1 MTSAHLKTLLAPP
14 DLDLSE
20 ARALDYLNSNFAS
33 WSSLS
38 GISQI
43 DSEAERTRLES
54 NELQQRL
61 EDSQTKIDEFVA
73 DTIHQT
79 QKLLETAQETS
90 LKRHI
95 LADEVLALQE
105 ELTPDDGPRRKP
117 SLLHELEQLHNRIA
131 ELEGAKTYMQVLEQG
146 LQLSEKATQ
155 AVRQPATMS
164 FSSTVLD
171 PFRDLRNFVLKA
183 GELLD
188 SPQSTTTPTLNITHF
203 LRDLA
208 AQTWKDIKAIL
219 SSRLIEASEK
229 ISWPLPINL
238 TAVSANDTESFQNAF
253 LDLLSL
259 QAEGEAFQ
267 PLDESRDGKSERD
280 GLYALEALVHPVAL
294 RFKFHFD
301 STRPTNRLDKPE
313 WYFTHILNI
322 SHEHRGFMEYFIQPL
337 LDKTSSRSINAQ
349 NEFTRLLF
357 PILARKIR
365 RSVPTLLTQ
374 PSLLAHTIYQ
384 ALLFDA
390 AVRESGF
397 TLANTWEYREGKQ
410 NNKEWSGVVDVILG
424 HKAWF
429 DEWMEAERQF
439 TERQYNEIIISP
451 DAFAFTNDDG
461 GDNQLQLEIKATN
474 SARRIK
480 ALLEQVTERYQ
491 PLPHYNQRARFLIT
505 VQIPILEAYHARIMS
520 SLDAF
525 ETLSSAFIRAVPGAL
540 AGQVGAGVDTRR
552 LTSGHE
558 GLQRLLKAYASA
570 YAMKNTMQSWGDSI
584 FFLELWSEINERSAL
599 RAKAEAHPSL
609 PRTSQTQKGEQVQGT
624 LFDELVGQYSSI
636 VTRAEDMIIRHICS
650 EVETELKAYFAKQWE
665 TSDSSNEEDES
676 VRIPATLV
684 SPLTTLSTH
693 LSVLSKALSPSASA
707 ALYRRVASSL
717 ASHILQRSVLHF
729 GRGRLTPA
737 RGVAFARETA
747 LWIEA
752 SQMAMP
758 NRRVEAPWQRL
769 LDGAKLVAIKEG
781 EEFEAAKNVVW
792 KGSEEQFAEFV
803 GAMGIKNLGREDIQA
818 ALRARSDCY

>member
-1 MTSAHLKTLLAPP
+1 LA
-14 DLDLSE
+14 
-20 ARALDYLNSNFAS
+20 
-33 WSSLS
+33 S
-38 GISQI
+38 G
-43 DSEAERTRLES
+43 
-54 NELQQRL
+54 
-61 EDSQTKIDEFVA
+61 DE
-73 DTIHQT
+73 
-79 QKLLETAQETS
+79 
-90 LKRHI
+90 
-95 LADEVLALQE
+95 
-105 ELTPDDGPRRKP
+105 PRGKP
-117 SLLHELEQLHNRIA
+117 SILYELEQLHKRIS
-131 ELEGAKTYMQVLEQG
+131 ELEGAKIYMQILERG
-146 LQLSEKATQ
+146 LRLSERAIQ
-155 AVRQPATMS
+155 AIRQPVTVS
-164 FSSTVLD
+164 FSSVVLD
-171 PFRDLRNFVLKA
+171 PFRDFRAFVANA

-188 SPQSTTTPTLNITHF
+188 SPQPTVTTSLDIVRF

-208 AQTWKDIKAIL
+208 AQTWKDIKTIL

-238 TAVSANDTESFQNAF
+238 TAVSGADTESFQSAF

-259 QAEGEAFQ
+259 QLEGESFQ
-267 PLDESRDGKSERD
+267 PLADSKDEKSERD

-301 STRPTNRLDKPE
+301 GTRPTNRLDKPE

-337 LDKTSSRSINAQ
+337 IDKTPFRDINAQ

-374 PSLLAHTIYQ
+374 PSLFAHTIYQ

-390 AVRESGF
+390 AIRESGF
-397 TLANTWEYREGKQ
+397 TLANTWENRGGKQ
-410 NNKEWSGVVDVILG
+410 SKEWPGVVDVILG
-424 HKAWF
+424 HKVWF

-439 TERQYNEIIISP
+439 TERQYNDIIISP

-461 GDNQLQLEIKATN
+461 EDSQSELHIKTTN

-505 VQIPILEAYHARIMS
+505 VQVPILEAYHGRIMS

-525 ETLSSAFIRAVPGAL
+525 ETLSSAFVRAVPGAL

-558 GLQRLLKAYASA
+558 GLQRLLKAYSSA
-570 YAMKNTMQSWGDSI
+570 HAMKGTMQLWGDSI
-584 FFLELWSEINERSAL
+584 FFLELWSEINERSTL

-609 PRTSQTQKGEQVQGT
+609 PSTSQAQRGEQVHGT
-624 LFDELVGQYSSI
+624 LFDELIGQYSSI
-636 VTRAEDMIIRHICS
+636 VTRAEDMIIRHVCS
-650 EVETELKAYFAKQWE
+650 EVETELKPYFAKQWE
-665 TSDSSNEEDES
+665 TSDSQNEEES
-676 VRIPATLV
+676 IRIPATLV

-693 LSVLSKALSPSASA
+693 LSLLSKTLSSSASA

-737 RGVAFARETA
+737 RGAAFAREA
-747 LWIEA
+747 GLWIEA

-769 LDGAKLVAIKEG
+769 LDGARLVAIRQG
-781 EEFEAAKNVVW
+781 EEFEAAKNVLW
-792 KGSEEQFAEFV
+792 NGTEEQCAEFAEAV
-803 GAMGIKNLGREDIQA
+803 DIKALNRGEMQDV
-818 ALRARSDCY
+818 LRARSDY